1 MAGSPRERERMSSPG
16 TARRLWALG
25 EPYHALLY
33 FSAECLGASTDIG
46 LHGFWNGYFA
56 VRAAPLGAVGADVV
70 TATFYN
76 FAPGFV
82 ARRVPAIWTTTT
94 PEAALQARLDGID
107 RAVRRILSE
116 GWPGSAEAAEAAELA
131 ARAAAMVEP
140 AGRPLAAANHAPP
153 GPDGP
158 PLPLWQSLTTLREH
172 RGAGHNAALLTR
184 EIDGGSAH
192 VLAAAA

>member
-1 MAGSPRERERMSSPG
+1 MAGSPRERGRVSPPAPPRG
-16 TARRLWALG
+16 LGALG

-82 ARRVPAIWTTTT
+82 ARRVPAIWTATT

-107 RAVRRILSE
+107 RAVRRVLGE
-116 GWPGSAEAAEAAELA
+116 EWPGSADAAEAADLA
-131 ARAAAMVEP
+131 TTAAAAVDLG
-140 AGRPLAAANHAPP
+140 GRPL
-153 GPDGP
+153 
-158 PLPLWQSLTTLREH
+158 
-172 RGAGHNAALLTR
+172 
-184 EIDGGSAH
+184 
-192 VLAAAA
+192 